1 MADNRESIIID
12 VQLDASKVASQLG
25 EATRA
30 LDSLKAQQ
38 KELNKDLKDGRITAE
53 QYGRAI
59 AENKAEQEQAA
70 RTIKSA
76 TAQMQALNIK
86 QVDLTGTLDEQRQAL
101 NTLQKAYGSLTKEQ
115 KDAEVGGQSLTER
128 IGKLSDS
135 VKEQEG
141 SIGQFQRNVG
151 NYPKILSGAFGQAE
165 GVLNKL
171 GLSLNDFSGGVTKAF
186 STLGTSLKTF
196 GKALLTPPIALVTI
210 VLSAIVVAV
219 QKVVE
224 AFKKNDD
231 AMTALQKAFAIFE
244 PVGNA
249 ISAVFDKIA
258 LAIGKAA
265 EKASQFITWISEK
278 LSPAYAEAARS
289 AQALVQAQDDLEEQE
304 RQYTVSS
311 AQRQKE
317 VSRLRA
323 EAADKEKYT
332 AAERRDLLKQAID
345 LEKQNLEEE
354 KAIAAERLR
363 ILEETAKKNSDT
375 SDETK
380 NKIAEARAAMLHAEQ
395 SYYNGVRELQ
405 SQLTAFDKEAQQA
418 AAQRAEEN
426 KRAAEQRTADEKRA
440 AEERQKNA
448 EDIARMSE
456 DFAISIIEDETARTI
471 AQRQIQG
478 EREIAKLQNRLNTEK
493 NMTAESRQ
501 QLAQLIKDKQAALD
515 AELDKMA
522 TEAAEKKKADD
533 LQAEQARAAELLE
546 YKLQLAEEGS
556 YAELELKQQQLDMQL
571 QQALEA
577 TTLEEE
583 EKKIIRDTFAAK
595 RAKLDKQYWDG
606 IKKQASDAKGAY
618 KQSLMDM
625 AKTASSTFGTMQS
638 LLEQYGED
646 NEKAAAASKAFGM
659 AKIITDQAIS
669 IANTGKALTEAV
681 DGAATAAAST
691 GPLAPFMLAG
701 YIAAMVGA
709 VLGAVGSVAS
719 SISQAKQ
726 LLSSAPA
733 GKYAEGGFIPGNSYT
748 GDRMIAR
755 VNSGEAVLTPQQQ
768 QNFMN
773 LANTPSVGF
782 DMNAFADVLVAAV
795 AAQPAPVMD
804 YSEFT
809 SFQQKVSTYNEIAR
823 I

>member
-30 LDSLKAQQ
+30 LDSLKEQQ
-38 KELNKDLKDGRITAE
+38 RELNKDLKDGRITAE

-59 AENKAEQEQAA
+59 AENKAQQEQAA

-151 NYPKILSGAFGQAE
+151 NYPKILSGVFGQAE

-171 GLSLNDFSGGVTKAF
+171 GLSLDDFSGGVKQAF
-186 STLGTSLKTF
+186 GTLGTSLKVF
-196 GKALLTPPIALVTI
+196 GKALMTPPIAIITVI
-210 VLSAIVVAV
+210 LSAIVLAV
-219 QKVVE
+219 QQVVK

-231 AMTALQKAFAIFE
+231 AMTALQKSFAIFE

-278 LSPAYAEAARS
+278 LSPAYAEAAKS

-418 AAQRAEEN
+418 SAQRAEEN

-448 EDIARMSE
+448 EDIARMAE

-478 EREIAKLQNRLNTEK
+478 EREIAELQNRLNTEK

-515 AELDKMA
+515 AEVEKMA
-522 TEAAEKKKADD
+522 TDAAEKKKADD

-556 YAELELKQQQLDMQL
+556 AAELELKQQQLDMQL
-571 QQALEA
+571 QQALES

-583 EKKIIRDTFAAK
+583 EKQIIRDTFAAK
-595 RAKLDKQYWDG
+595 RAELDKQYWDNL
-606 IKKQASDAKGAY
+606 KKQATDAKAVY
-618 KQSLMDM
+618 KQSLMDT
-625 AKTASSTFGTMQS
+625 AKNASSAFGTMQS
-638 LLEQYGED
+638 LLDQYGED
-646 NEKAAAASKAFGM
+646 NEKAAAASKAFGL
-659 AKIITDQAIS
+659 AQIITDQAMS
-669 IANTGKALTEAV
+669 IADTGKALVSAV
-681 DGAATAAAST
+681 KGASEAAAST
-691 GPLAPFMLAG
+691 GPAAPFTLAA
-701 YIAAMVGA
+701 YVASMVA
-709 VLGAVGSVAS
+709 TVLGAVASVSS
-719 SISQAKQ
+719 SIQQAKQ
-726 LLSSAPA
+726 LLNSAPA

-773 LANTPSVGF
+773 LANTPSIGF

-809 SFQQKVSTYNEIAR
+809 NFQQKVSTYNEIAR

>member
-30 LDSLKAQQ
+30 LDSLKEQQ
-38 KELNKDLKDGRITAE
+38 RELNKDLKDGRITAE

-59 AENKAEQEQAA
+59 AENKAQQEQAA
-70 RTIKSA
+70 RAIKSA

-171 GLSLNDFSGGVTKAF
+171 GLSLNDFSGGVKQAF
-186 STLGTSLKTF
+186 GTLGNSLKLF
-196 GKALLTPPIALVTI
+196 GKALLTPPVAIITVI
-210 VLSAIVVAV
+210 LSAIVLAV
-219 QKVVE
+219 QQVVK

-231 AMTALQKAFAIFE
+231 AMTALQKSFAIFE

-278 LSPAYAEAARS
+278 LSPAYAEAAKS

-405 SQLTAFDKEAQQA
+405 SQLTAFDQEAQQA

-448 EDIARMSE
+448 EDIARMAE

-478 EREIAKLQNRLNTEK
+478 EREIAELQNRLNTEK

-501 QLAQLIKDKQAALD
+501 QLAQLIKDKQTALD
-515 AELDKMA
+515 AELEKMA
-522 TEAAEKKKADD
+522 TDAAEKKKADD
-533 LQAEQARAAELLE
+533 LQAEQERAAELLE

-583 EKKIIRDTFAAK
+583 EKQIIRDTFAAK
-595 RAKLDKQYWDG
+595 RAELDKQYWDG

-625 AKTASSTFGTMQS
+625 AKNASSTFGAMQS
-638 LLEQYGED
+638 LLQQYGED
-646 NEKAAAASKAFGM
+646 NERAAAASKAFGM

-669 IANTGKALTEAV
+669 IANTAKAITEAV
-681 DGAATAAAST
+681 DGASAAAAST
-691 GPLAPFMLAG
+691 GPLAPFTLAG

-733 GKYAEGGFIPGNSYT
+733 GRYAEGGFIPGNSYT

-782 DMNAFADVLVAAV
+782 DMNAFADILVAAV

-809 SFQQKVSTYNEIAR
+809 NFQQKVSTYNEIAR

>member
-30 LDSLKAQQ
+30 LDSLKEQQ
-38 KELNKDLKDGRITAE
+38 RELNKDLKDGRITAE

-59 AENKAEQEQAA
+59 ADNKAQQEQAA
-70 RTIKSA
+70 RAIKSA

-101 NTLQKAYGSLTKEQ
+101 STLQKAYGSLTREQ

-151 NYPKILSGAFGQAE
+151 NYPKILSGAFSQAE

-171 GLSLNDFSGGVTKAF
+171 GLSLDDFSCGVKQAF
-186 STLGTSLKTF
+186 GTLGTSLKVF
-196 GKALLTPPIALVTI
+196 GKALLTPPIAIITVI
-210 VLSAIVVAV
+210 LSAIVLAV
-219 QKVVE
+219 QQVVK

-231 AMTALQKAFAIFE
+231 AMTALQKSFAIFE

-278 LSPAYAEAARS
+278 LSPAYAEAAKS

-323 EAADKEKYT
+323 EAADREKYT

-418 AAQRAEEN
+418 SAQRAEEN
-426 KRAAEQRTADEKRA
+426 KRAAEQRRADEKRA

-448 EDIARMSE
+448 EDIARMAE
-456 DFAISIIEDETARTI
+456 EFAISIIEDETARTI

-478 EREIAKLQNRLNTEK
+478 EREIAELQNRLNTEK

-501 QLAQLIKDKQAALD
+501 QLAQLIKNKQTALD

-522 TEAAEKKKADD
+522 TDAAEKKKADE

-583 EKKIIRDTFAAK
+583 EKQIIRDTFAAK
-595 RAKLDKQYWDG
+595 RAELDKQYWDG

-618 KQSLMDM
+618 RQSLIDM
-625 AKTASSTFGTMQS
+625 AKNASSTFGTMQS
-638 LLEQYGED
+638 LLQQYGED
-646 NEKAAAASKAFGM
+646 NERAAAASKAFGM

-669 IANTGKALTEAV
+669 IANTAKAITEAV
-681 DGAATAAAST
+681 DGASAAAAST
-691 GPLAPFMLAG
+691 GPLAPFTLAG

-709 VLGAVGSVAS
+709 ILGAVGSVAS

>member
-53 QYGRAI
+53 QYGTAI
-59 AENKAEQEQAA
+59 SKNKAEQEQAA

-151 NYPKILSGAFGQAE
+151 NYPKILSGVFGQAE

-171 GLSLNDFSGGVTKAF
+171 GLSLNDFSGGVKQAF
-186 STLGTSLKTF
+186 GTLGNSLKLF
-196 GKALLTPPIALVTI
+196 GKALLTPPISIITVI
-210 VLSAIVVAV
+210 LSAIVVAV
-219 QKVVE
+219 QQVVK

-231 AMTALQKAFAIFE
+231 AMTALQKSFAIFE
-244 PVGNA
+244 PIGNA

-278 LSPAYAEAARS
+278 LSPAYAEAAKS

-304 RQYTVSS
+304 RQYTVAS
-311 AQRQKE
+311 AERSKE

-345 LEKQNLEEE
+345 LEKQNLEDE

-363 ILEETAKKNSDT
+363 ILEETAKKQSDT

-380 NKIAEARAAMLHAEQ
+380 NKIAEARAAMMQAEQ

-405 SQLTAFDKEAQQA
+405 SQLTAFDQEAQQA

-448 EDIARMSE
+448 EDIARMAE

-478 EREIAKLQNRLNTEK
+478 EREIAELQNRLNTEK

-501 QLAQLIKDKQAALD
+501 QLSQLIKDKQTALD
-515 AELDKMA
+515 AELEKMA
-522 TEAAEKKKADD
+522 TDAAEKKKADE
-533 LQAEQARAAELLE
+533 LQAEQDRAAELLE

-583 EKKIIRDTFAAK
+583 EKQIIRDTFAAK
-595 RAKLDKQYWDG
+595 RAELDKQYWEG
-606 IKKQASDAKGAY
+606 IEKQASDAKGAY

-625 AKTASSTFGTMQS
+625 AKNASSTFGTMQS

-646 NEKAAAASKAFGM
+646 NERAAAASKAFGM

-669 IANTGKALTEAV
+669 IANTAKAITEAV
-681 DGAATAAAST
+681 DGASAAAAST
-691 GPLAPFMLAG
+691 GPLAPFTLAG

-748 GDRMIAR
+748 GDHMIAR